1 MKSTNNNLVSSHKK
15 CSGEFGWSYYKDD
28 PLGWFRMFDLIPR
41 FCGKYICTTSGPD
54 CGETVALFQS
64 DLEILYRMTSE
75 LLLMRFKRHCPVLNE
90 ESEVLAAHKVII
102 DKRYFRWVIWQANC
116 YFLLKV
122 SSKVWLPWDF
132 RSSNSETWGVL
143 IRIRYFEGDVL

>member
-102 DKRYFRWVIWQANC
+102 DKRYFRRVIWQK
-116 YFLLKV
+116 LLF
-122 SSKVWLPWDF
+122 S
-132 RSSNSETWGVL
+132 
-143 IRIRYFEGDVL
+143 FEGFIQSLIAMRFSVKQFRNMGSSHSD